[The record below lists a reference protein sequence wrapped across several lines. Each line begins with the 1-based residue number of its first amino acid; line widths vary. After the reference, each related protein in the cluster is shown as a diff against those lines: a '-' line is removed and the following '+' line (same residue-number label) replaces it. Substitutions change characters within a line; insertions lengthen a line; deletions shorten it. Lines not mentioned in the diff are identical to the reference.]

1 MWRRF
6 ARVLTAA
13 TCVLT
18 VAAGGADA
26 RGSSVAGWWVGTYT
40 LGGPNT
46 ITFQLAGRRAVVALG
61 VGHAGVQT
69 VSASTGG
76 SRVRFQISG
85 RPQPV
90 VFAGTVNGNRIRGTV
105 AQGRTRGTFAVR
117 RGQGRELI
125 AAGLYLA
132 GGRNFAVV
140 DDPYGPPRLDDL
152 DSGGLNGLY
161 PAGSSFA
168 IGSGWATRAPTR
180 GTATFS
186 SRTAVI
192 AGAQATRVA
201 TRQLEVRFPSAGAT
215 LSGTL
220 TLPPGSGRHAAV
232 AFVTGSG
239 PTWRAYLPDLQA
251 LLVRNGI
258 AVLAYDKRGI
268 GQSGGTYPGESPTS
282 STIDL
287 LARDAEAAVRVLVL
301 QPEIDPARVGLA
313 GHSQAGWIMP
323 LAASREAAVHFLVSF
338 ACPTVTADESDLYQD
353 LTGQGE
359 RPQQLS
365 NEEIDAEVLAR
376 GPSGVDPMPW
386 IRLLHIPAVWLYGS
400 LDMHIPTRLSVRRLE
415 PVAHEAGRDFE
426 IKTYPNANHALVET
440 QTGLTSEMLRS
451 DRFAPNLFRDV
462 GAWLRTHLS

>member
-26 RGSSVAGWWVGTYT
+26 RGSSVARLVGRHVHARRPEHDHVPAGGSSRRRGARRRTRRGADGQRLHWRLT
-40 LGGPNT
+40 RSVPDLGASP
-46 ITFQLAGRRAVVALG
+46 AGRLRRNG
-61 VGHAGVQT
+61 QRESDSRHRCPRPY
-69 VSASTGG
+69 TG
-76 SRVRFQISG
+76 
-85 RPQPV
+85 
-90 VFAGTVNGNRIRGTV
+90 NL
-105 AQGRTRGTFAVR
+105 AVR

-287 LARDAEAAVRVLVL
+287 LARDAEAAVRFLVL